1 MGWWSRLRRRG
12 APEAR
17 GAGAAEY
24 IEAVLAAQEA
34 GVLRT
39 SMGTLDEEQIGSTL
53 SGIVKSNGPIFALTL
68 ARMQVFSQAR
78 FQWARYE
85 RGEETDLFGSPELA
99 VLERPWVG
107 GTTADLLARME
118 LDVTAAGNA
127 YIRRIR
133 RVQRGRVV
141 SDRLVRLR
149 PDWVTIVL
157 GSTEDADHPAE
168 AADVE
173 LLGYVYTPHG
183 DTSRM
188 VVLAPDEVAHY
199 APVPDPDGVF
209 VGMSW
214 VTPVI
219 RDVLGDNLQTDHK
232 RAFLRNSATP
242 NLVIKFDPTVTVQQV
257 KEFKKIFEAEY
268 AGVENAYRTLFLGG
282 GADPVAIGANFKEI
296 EFAATQGKAESRL
309 AAAAGVPPSW
319 VGFSE
324 GLQGSA
330 LNAGNFTAARRRFGD
345 GTLAHLWENAAASLQ
360 TIVTPPD
367 DRAHLAV
374 STRGIPFLAMDAS
387 DRAAVQ
393 EQEARTIVTL
403 VKDGFTH
410 ASAVDAVIN
419 HDWSRLEP
427 VTDAEGNPMLS
438 VQLQSPQANPAQ
450 EPSAAEPDAGSN
462 GGGDPDRA
470 RAALIG
476 GVS

>member
-12 APEAR
+12 APQVR
-17 GAGAAEY
+17 GSGASDFVQ
-24 IEAVLAAQEA
+24 AVLAAQEA

-85 RGEETDLFGSPELA
+85 RGEETDLFGSPELG
-99 VLERPWVG
+99 VLERPWPG

-133 RVQRGRVV
+133 RVRRGRVTV
-141 SDRLVRLR
+141 DRLVRLR

-157 GSTEDADHPAE
+157 GSEEDAEHPAE

-173 LLGYVYTPHG
+173 LLGYVYTPNG

-188 VVLAPDEVAHY
+188 VVLEPDEVAHY

-257 KEFKKIFEAEY
+257 KEFKKIFEADH
-268 AGVENAYRTLFLGG
+268 AGAENAYKTVYLGG
-282 GADPVAIGANFKEI
+282 GADATAIGANFKEI
-296 EFAATQGKAESRL
+296 EFSVTQGKAESRL
-309 AAAAGVPPSW
+309 AAAGGVPPSW

-345 GTLAHLWENAAASLQ
+345 GTMQHLWANAAASLE
-360 TIVTPPD
+360 TIVRPPD
-367 DRAHLAV
+367 AGARLWFA
-374 STRGIPFLAMDAS
+374 TTGIPFLAMDAS

-410 ASAVDAVIN
+410 ESAVDAVIN

-427 VTDAEGNPMLS
+427 VTDAQGNPMLS
-438 VQLQSPQANPAQ
+438 VQLQSANPA
-450 EPSAAEPDAGSN
+450 PAGPAPAADPPAASN
-462 GGGDPDRA
+462 GNADPNRA
-470 RAALIG
+470 RALIG
-476 GVS
+476 GRP